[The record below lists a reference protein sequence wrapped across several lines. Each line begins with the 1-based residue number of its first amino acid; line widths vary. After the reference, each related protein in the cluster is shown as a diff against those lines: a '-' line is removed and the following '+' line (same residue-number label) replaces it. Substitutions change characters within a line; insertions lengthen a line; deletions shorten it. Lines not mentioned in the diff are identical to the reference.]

1 MASETHVKEWVANL
15 SNHRAGRIL
24 AGHLASV
31 EAQHEIHD
39 PDGAMQE
46 ALSNERVLVY
56 ALARSIHK
64 RRPYPCGLSQ
74 SLPRFLAVLNLSGE
88 RTLVYSDSPALIR
101 VLCARSSALHRG
113 ELEKALKFFENFP
126 KDRTEDAMK
135 FVILSYSMPWQAGTD
150 SEYWHLSACS
160 VNAPAESDAKLTDRI
175 KHFSSTAARSC
186 EGASVVESRTVGVP
200 LYPTGERTLSIV
212 SSDDIAAFCE
222 SYSATCLDK
231 TQDVAESASAD
242 APSSAREAQLR
253 SIIDDLQRRRKDD
266 SNKNKK
272 LQEELD
278 QVKNDLK
285 AEKETVSTTKRE
297 LEEKQDAQL
306 DQALLNAKG
315 LVETLEEK
323 VKALRVELKTSEA
336 DKKQQAKDLR
346 KMTRSMEVLEAKQA
360 TDQRQSAA
368 KDALH
373 NAALSQHVATISRLE
388 GLLAASGEKAA
399 AARVELER
407 SHATA
412 LQCADQAHEMA
423 MQKLTLALQ
432 SKERICNQ
440 LSENNER
447 RNVEVESHKTHQAE
461 QDVRIADL
469 ETQVKSLTQKLAAR
483 PKPVAVRNASIG
495 TKRNASTA
503 THQCA
508 QTQTDQPL
516 EEAVVAATEAPTEE
530 ADAQQHQQQQPAAL
544 AVGAKVIDRGPSP
557 VLSYQ
562 NALDM
567 LQELVNAS
575 GNAYVPQLVPMQHV
589 QMQHVPMQ
597 MPFSGYPRPLPFP
610 NFVPTNGYHEANG
623 HASPRYSPNQ
633 RRGSR

>member
-1 MASETHVKEWVANL
+1 MATKSSDAHWIANL
-15 SNHRAGRIL
+15 ASHRAGRIL
-24 AGHLASV
+24 ASHLASV
-31 EAQHEIHD
+31 EAQDKLHD
-39 PDGAMQE
+39 PDGAVQE

-56 ALARSIHK
+56 ALARSIHMGK
-64 RRPYPCGLSQ
+64 PHPCGLSQ
-74 SLPRFLAVLNLSGE
+74 KLPRFLAVLNLSGE
-88 RTLVYSDSPALIR
+88 RLLVHSDSPTLIR
-101 VLCARSSALHRG
+101 VLCAHSSVLHRS
-113 ELEKALKFFENFP
+113 ELEKALKFFEDHAKECT
-126 KDRTEDAMK
+126 KDATN
-135 FVILSYSMPWQAGTD
+135 FVILSYSMPWQSGTD
-150 SEYWHLSACS
+150 SVYWHLSACS
-160 VNAPAESDAKLTDRI
+160 VSAPGKPDTRLFDRI
-175 KHFSSTAARSC
+175 KHFASTASKPC
-186 EGASVVESRTVGVP
+186 EGASVMEPRTVGVP
-200 LYPTGERTLSIV
+200 LYPTGERTLSMV
-212 SSDDIAAFCE
+212 SSDDIAAFCD

-231 TQDVAESASAD
+231 AQEVAEGASAD

-253 SIIDDLQRRRKDD
+253 SIIADLQRGRKDD
-266 SNKNKK
+266 QHKNKK
-272 LQEELD
+272 LQQELD
-278 QVKNDLK
+278 QAKNDLK
-285 AEKETVSTTKRE
+285 AEKEAVSTTKRE

-306 DQALLNAKG
+306 DKALSNAKG
-315 LVETLEEK
+315 AADLLEEK

-346 KMTRSMEVLEAKQA
+346 KMTRSMELLQAKQV
-360 TDQRQSAA
+360 TDERQSTA

-388 GLLAASGEKAA
+388 GLLAASSEKAA
-399 AARVELER
+399 AARVDLER

-412 LQCADQAHEMA
+412 LQCADQAHETA
-423 MQKLTLALQ
+423 VQKLTLALQ

-469 ETQVKSLTQKLAAR
+469 EAQVKSLSQKLAAR
-483 PKPVAVRNASIG
+483 PKPVATRNASIG

-508 QTQTDQPL
+508 QTQTDKPL
-516 EEAVVAATEAPTEE
+516 EEEVAAATEVPAAE
-530 ADAQQHQQQQPAAL
+530 ADTQQQQQSAEL
-544 AVGAKVIDRGPSP
+544 AVGAKVMIDRGPSP

-575 GNAYVPQLVPMQHV
+575 GHAYVPQLVPMQHV

-597 MPFSGYPRPLPFP
+597 MPFPGYPRPLPFP

-623 HASPRYSPNQ
+623 HTQPRYSSNQ